1 MPRVRVITLRVKDA
15 PLFDCIKLRGD
26 EHETFPQL
34 LHDIKNGPVRASDL
48 ESKYGISVY
57 NLLRKLVNSG
67 MVEKTEQGYVLS
79 THFSQLLRKFAE
91 EWEEFVGV
99 ID

>member
-1 MPRVRVITLRVKDA
+1 MDATLRECV
-15 PLFDCIKLRGD
+15 KLRGD
-26 EHETFPQL
+26 EHEVFPQL
-34 LHDIKNGPVRASDL
+34 LRDIKNGPVRAVDL

-79 THFSQLLRKFAE
+79 TRFSQLLRSFAD
-91 EWEEFVGV
+91 EWEEYVMGV